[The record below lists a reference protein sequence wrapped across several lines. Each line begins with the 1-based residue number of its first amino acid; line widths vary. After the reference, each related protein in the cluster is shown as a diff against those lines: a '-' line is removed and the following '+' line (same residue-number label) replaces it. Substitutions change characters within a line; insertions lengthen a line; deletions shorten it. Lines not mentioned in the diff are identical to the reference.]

1 MNYHHLS
8 IEERS
13 CIRKYYVDGLS
24 YREIARL
31 IGRNVSTVSREIRR
45 NRTHMYDIRPTTH
58 TQHRR
63 STCCVV
69 PTATEE
75 CSIPRRLLIT

>member
-24 YREIARL
+24 YRKNI
-31 IGRNVSTVSREIRR
+31 
-45 NRTHMYDIRPTTH
+45 
-58 TQHRR
+58 
-63 STCCVV
+63 
-69 PTATEE
+69 
-75 CSIPRRLLIT
+75 IPDSESHPL

>member
-24 YREIARL
+24 YRE
-31 IGRNVSTVSREIRR
+31 
-45 NRTHMYDIRPTTH
+45 
-58 TQHRR
+58 
-63 STCCVV
+63 
-69 PTATEE
+69 
-75 CSIPRRLLIT
+75 